1 MVDVRDWREMG
12 KNREYSY
19 TANGYRVTLRGDKN
33 VLELVTMVV
42 HFCEYTKKPLNYT
55 L

>member
-1 MVDVRDWREMG
+1 MAVRHWRETG

-19 TANGYRVTLRGDKN
+19 TANGYRATLRCDKN
-33 VLELVTMVV
+33 VLELVRMVV
-42 HFCEYTKKPLNYT
+42 HFCEYTKRPLNYT